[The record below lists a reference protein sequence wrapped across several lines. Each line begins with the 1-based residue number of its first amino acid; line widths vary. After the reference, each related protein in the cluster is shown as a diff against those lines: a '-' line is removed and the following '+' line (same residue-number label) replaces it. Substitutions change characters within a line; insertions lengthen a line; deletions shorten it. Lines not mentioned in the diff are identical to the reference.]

1 MVFQP
6 RMVIE
11 QGSDNG
17 YRGITDDG
25 ELGGK
30 GKKMACGAS
39 EHGASGEIVSRAHK
53 IRKGLGLGGW
63 RDSSLGLRYKGI
75 GKPFSAQGNYYKF
88 GPSDKWAHLFKRPF
102 KSKLVAINNRSWVKK
117 GDTGGGPSY
126 RAEESVIEAEAGTFD
141 TNLTV

>member
-1 MVFQP
+1 
-6 RMVIE
+6 MVIE

-75 GKPFSAQGNYYKF
+75 GPIF